1 MNYLLV
7 DESDPADYFECEG
20 AVLKTFF
27 ASSKM
32 FNTKQSLELIRK
44 NKDIELSL
52 KRNKHNHFNI
62 VQFSAHGFY
71 NTGAKTDLDY
81 SGFVKRRGNKRDI
94 EIFRPDSIVRTGLHA
109 DIFLSTNCETFNPL
123 FIDVLKHYKGVSN
136 YIAPVNSPYI
146 GNTLIF
152 SMMFYSPEQYAGDK
166 DKISY
171 RTDFFSLGALAYY
184 LFYQKLPFGNSE
196 EEVSQKFKSKNEAFD
211 IDDGFKLKNF
221 CSETMKFSPAERPRL
236 INDIIN
242 LL

>member
-32 FNTKQSLELIRK
+32 FTAKNSLELIRK

-52 KRNKHNHFNI
+52 KRNKNNYFNI

-71 NTGAKTDLDY
+71 HTGVETDLDY
-81 SGFVKRRGNKRDI
+81 SGFVKRRGNKSDV
-94 EIFRPDSIVRTGLHA
+94 EIFRPDSIVRTGLQA
-109 DIFLSTNCETFNPL
+109 DIFLSTNCQTFNPL

-152 SMMFYSPEQYAGDK
+152 SMMFY
-166 DKISY
+166 
-171 RTDFFSLGALAYY
+171 
-184 LFYQKLPFGNSE
+184 
-196 EEVSQKFKSKNEAFD
+196 
-211 IDDGFKLKNF
+211 
-221 CSETMKFSPAERPRL
+221 
-236 INDIIN
+236 N
-242 LL
+242 LLFRKVRINATKIPDEKIIDCFIQTKSSYKSYNSKEDFRLYNVKFGRVYK